1 MKLIGATFT
10 LRDDLILSD
19 RLTVPFKKKIGGLG
33 GGRVVGAGG
42 GGTDLIERVKTWLF
56 SCASSAGVLDLRS

>member
-42 GGTDLIERVKTWLF
+42 GGDGPYRTCKDVALQ
-56 SCASSAGVLDLRS
+56 LRQQCGCP